1 MASNQSQS
9 QGDLRMHTRSQAA
22 SQGGG
27 VTDTSA
33 PGDVVPE
40 IELGSGE
47 RSSVTANQ
55 TQTQPAVRL
64 SATDQNI
71 EPVLS
76 ASDRRIKNL
85 LAQTSIEKMM
95 LDNHIKDMTKMA
107 ERHIQY
113 VKDGEGAEMLGDR
126 AVQLKSKV
134 RKGE

>member
-1 MASNQSQS
+1 M
-9 QGDLRMHTRSQAA
+9 
-22 SQGGG
+22 
-27 VTDTSA
+27 
-33 PGDVVPE
+33 
-40 IELGSGE
+40 
-47 RSSVTANQ
+47 SVMANQ
-55 TQTQPAVRL
+55 TQTQPDVSL
-64 SATDQNI
+64 SATDQII
-71 EPVLS
+71 EPVIS

-85 LAQTSIEKMM
+85 LAQISIQKIM